1 MPLKKTLKNTGRK
14 KRMINSIPTIKAE
27 GGVGSNSSK
36 VGEEAIVRQFHRIQ
50 QGYSKLMN
58 DVAKEL
64 ELVKKWIGSQATIKQ
79 KNLKARLSSRLS
91 LH

>member
-27 GGVGSNSSK
+27 AGVSSSS
-36 VGEEAIVRQFHRIQ
+36 EDAIVRQFHRIQ
-50 QGYSKLMN
+50 QGYSKLMV